1 MADMK
6 TMDTEAGHT
15 VINAFSSNTDFLNT
29 MFSALQTNSN
39 NLLETWNGTS
49 KTQFEGAWSDFTAAV
64 NTLKQSLDTMKNNL
78 QYEVRQVEE
87 TFAS

>member
-6 TMDTEAGHT
+6 QMDIEAGHT
-15 VINAFSSNTDFLNT
+15 VLNAFSSNTDFLNT
-29 MFSALQTNSN
+29 MFTTLQSSTNN
-39 NLLETWNGTS
+39 VLETWNGNS
-49 KTQFEGAWSDFTAAV
+49 KTQFEGAWSDFTTAV
-64 NTLKQSLDTMKNNL
+64 NTLKQNLETMKNNL